1 MRILIVDDEKPICDG
16 VKRTILSSFPD
27 ASILVAGNGKDALD
41 MLSKSPVDIVILDI
55 KMPKMNGLM
64 LLAAGKELDQR
75 IKWIIISAH
84 ADFYYAQEALRQ
96 GASDYILK
104 PIGKQKLI
112 ALITR
117 LHAEMVMEQEKWTAK
132 EQLELEEKALKAAQP
147 VKDADKASTGMID
160 TAIQYIHEHFHENVS
175 LDKVAAA
182 VYLNPTYFSLLFKQK
197 VGAGYKEYITQLR
210 MEKAKALL
218 RDTPLKV
225 SDIAIQV
232 GFNDMRH
239 FTQVFRK
246 SCQETPTEYRMSESQ
261 KTDRTS
267 S

>member
-1 MRILIVDDEKPICDG
+1 MNFLIVDDEKPICDG

-41 MLSKSPVDIVILDI
+41 LLSKSQVDIVIMDI

-64 LLAAGKELDQR
+64 LLAAGRELDQR

-96 GASDYILK
+96 GASDYMLK

-117 LHAEMVMEQEKWTAK
+117 LHAEIIKEQERLSAK
-132 EQLELEEKALKAAQP
+132 ELLELEEKATKSTQLLK
-147 VKDADKASTGMID
+147 DSDKSSTGMID

-175 LDKVAAA
+175 LDKIAAA

-218 RDTPLKV
+218 RDTNLKV
-225 SDIAIQV
+225 SDIAVQV

-261 KTDRTS
+261 KADRTS
-267 S
+267 L